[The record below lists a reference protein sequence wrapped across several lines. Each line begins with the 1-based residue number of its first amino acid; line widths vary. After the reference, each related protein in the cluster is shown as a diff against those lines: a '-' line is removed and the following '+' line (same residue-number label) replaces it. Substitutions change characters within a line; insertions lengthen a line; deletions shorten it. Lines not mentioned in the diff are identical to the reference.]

1 MKKVKKVFMV
11 GIGGISMSA
20 LAILLK
26 KSGCNVIGS
35 DRVKTRLTKK
45 LKDYDIKVFYSS
57 RAHYLKGVSL
67 VVFSG
72 AISKDHPQ
80 LVYAK
85 QKGIKAIER
94 SVLLAEISKRYST
107 VIAVSGTHGKTTT
120 TAMLGYIF
128 LLAGL
133 NPTVHVGAEC
143 ECFNGNLY
151 YGNNNFFI
159 TEACEFRDSFL
170 TLNPNYSI
178 ITNIERE
185 HLDYFKNFDKEI
197 KSFEQFADNTKEQVF
212 VNYKY
217 KDYVF
222 DSPKITFFNGHDICA
237 NNIVLG
243 EDGKYSFDCYIN
255 KKLYSTIKLNLFGK
269 FNIENALAVIGVC
282 NALAVDKNA
291 VITGFATFSG
301 VKRRFEILLK
311 NDRNIL
317 IHDYAHH
324 PTEISNVIKTA
335 KQIYGKKVV
344 CVFQPHTYSRTK
356 YLIKQFEHCFDDAD
370 ILYLLN
376 NYSAREKYD
385 LLGSSQNLLSRLK
398 INNTNTFYPGVFGK
412 RNILKRLLKDYESFK
427 DCVIFFLGAGD
438 IEIVARNFVK
448 KIKKL
453 AT

>member
-1 MKKVKKVFMV
+1 MV

-151 YGNNNFFI
+151 YGNNNFSLRVV
-159 TEACEFRDSFL
+159 A
-170 TLNPNYSI
+170 
-178 ITNIERE
+178 
-185 HLDYFKNFDKEI
+185 
-197 KSFEQFADNTKEQVF
+197 
-212 VNYKY
+212 
-217 KDYVF
+217 
-222 DSPKITFFNGHDICA
+222 A
-237 NNIVLG
+237 NRPEG
-243 EDGKYSFDCYIN
+243 SK
-255 KKLYSTIKLNLFGK
+255 
-269 FNIENALAVIGVC
+269 
-282 NALAVDKNA
+282 
-291 VITGFATFSG
+291 
-301 VKRRFEILLK
+301 
-311 NDRNIL
+311 
-317 IHDYAHH
+317 
-324 PTEISNVIKTA
+324 P
-335 KQIYGKKVV
+335 KVV
-344 CVFQPHTYSRTK
+344 FSALDQQ
-356 YLIKQFEHCFDDAD
+356 LFDDIAV
-370 ILYLLN
+370 LN
-376 NYSAREKYD
+376 DHSAFF
-385 LLGSSQNLLSRLK
+385 SVNL
-398 INNTNTFYPGVFGK
+398 
-412 RNILKRLLKDYESFK
+412 
-427 DCVIFFLGAGD
+427 
-438 IEIVARNFVK
+438 
-448 KIKKL
+448 
-453 AT
+453 